1 MTRWRCNYLNYPCA
15 NQTGLQFTSTMRP
28 FSTFAQIAGVLGVC
42 VSQSH
47 HPHPV
52 NESYLLVHLF
62 HAGSTIAADRKQAAV
77 GATQHTT
84 GAASPGLI
92 SCSLAWTFA
101 GDWYWA
107 CIQTWA
113 WIKSKLS
120 SLSCRC

>member
-1 MTRWRCNYLNYPCA
+1 MARWRCNYLNYPCA

-28 FSTFAQIAGVLGVC
+28 FSTFAQSAEPDSIHGWMDGW
-42 VSQSH
+42 
-47 HPHPV
+47 V
-52 NESYLLVHLF
+52 NMSESYLLVHLF

-92 SCSLAWTFA
+92 SCSLAWAFA